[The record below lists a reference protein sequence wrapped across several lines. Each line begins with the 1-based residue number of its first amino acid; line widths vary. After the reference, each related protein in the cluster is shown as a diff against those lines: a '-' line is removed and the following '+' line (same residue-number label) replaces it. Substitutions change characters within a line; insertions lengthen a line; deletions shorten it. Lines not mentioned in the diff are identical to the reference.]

1 MGWQSLW
8 FHSGVSSLCPFF
20 LCAKSLSS
28 GEAQRQL
35 KIDCANGIGALKLA
49 EMETYFPKEVQV
61 HVYNDGTKEKLNYL
75 CGADFVKVHQKPPKG
90 M

>member
-1 MGWQSLW
+1 M
-8 FHSGVSSLCPFF
+8 SSLCPFF

-61 HVYNDGTKEKLNYL
+61 QVYNDGTKEKLNYL